1 MCDYCDCRLV
11 PAIAELTADHELL
24 LDLTTQLRVLLER
37 HTRREEQGVFR
48 ALRDVGAGDYVD
60 RFDRDHAV
68 VESLLDEL
76 EGHIAVEES
85 DLFPAARQLLGP
97 ADWDEVER
105 AHQQF
110 PTAIGAPT

>member
-11 PAIAELTADHELL
+11 PAIADLTADHERL
-24 LDLTTQLRVLLER
+24 LDLTTQLRALLAR
-37 HTRREEQGVFR
+37 HTRREEEGIFS
-48 ALRDVGAGDYVD
+48 ALRDVGAGEYVD

-97 ADWDEVER
+97 AEWDEVER
-105 AHQQF
+105 THQEI
-110 PTAIGAPT
+110 PSAIGAST